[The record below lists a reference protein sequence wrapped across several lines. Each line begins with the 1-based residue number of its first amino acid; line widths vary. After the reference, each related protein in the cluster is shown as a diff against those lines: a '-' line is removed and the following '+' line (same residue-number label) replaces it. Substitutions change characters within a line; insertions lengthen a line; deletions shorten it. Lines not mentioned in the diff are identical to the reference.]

1 MVGITQTTAIIV
13 LLAMLAIAII
23 VPVMTSRRRMKV
35 QREREDKAYQTGV
48 RYFNYMNDTE
58 FECKGRLLHL
68 AICVVTANDD
78 LAGNSE
84 QSNHAEGVLD
94 AFLEF
99 FQGNPEEGQ
108 AVLDNLQQAR
118 QQVDEVKTKTKTD
131 SDGIKQLLIKASHS
145 SEDHECRP
153 SLSYMIGR
161 INKEQENDS
170 N

>member
-1 MVGITQTTAIIV
+1 MVITQTTTALIVLFV
-13 LLAMLAIAII
+13 LLAITIL
-23 VPVMTSRRRMKV
+23 VPVMTFRRRMKV
-35 QREREDKAYQTGV
+35 QREREEKAYQTGV

-58 FECKGRLLHL
+58 FECKGRLLNL

-78 LAGNSE
+78 LAGNLE

-131 SDGIKQLLIKASHS
+131 SDGIKQLLINASS
-145 SEDHECRP
+145 NCEHECKP

-161 INKEQENDS
+161 INKEQENDR